1 MKKTIF
7 MFGLMLTVTACA
19 ADPVPLHIQ
28 QKIDAIPAEQ
38 LQHHFMVERELCGS
52 KRGPEKDACREKVRR
67 DYMAREMMREEGN
80 TK

>member
-19 ADPVPLHIQ
+19 ADPVPLDIQ
-28 QKIDAIPAEQ
+28 QKVDAIPVEQ
-38 LQHHFMVERELCGS
+38 LQLSPMAERDLCGGT
-52 KRGPEKDACREKVRR
+52 RDEARTACRVKVRR
-67 DYMAREMMREEGN
+67 DSLAREIMREEGN